1 MPTLQLKISPPVPD
15 AVQSALAREL
25 TELSARILAKRPEV
39 TALMIEEL
47 PLTHWY
53 IGATPGQQATAWLEI
68 SVTAGT
74 NSSAQKAAFIAAAF
88 AALQHHLGAG
98 RPLAPASYVIV
109 RELPAGDWGYAGR
122 TQARRQQAR
131 PAVPRVR
138 TSGEVVE

>member
-1 MPTLQLKISPPVPD
+1 MPTLQLKISPPMPG

-25 TELSARILAKRPEV
+25 TELSASILGKRPEV

-47 PLTHWY
+47 PLARWY
-53 IGATPGQQATAWLEI
+53 IGATPVQQATAWLEI

-74 NSSAQKAAFIAAAF
+74 NTAEQKAAFIAAAF

-98 RPLAPASYVIV
+98 QPLAPASYVIV
-109 RELPAGDWGYAGR
+109 RELPASDWGYAGR
-122 TQARRQQAR
+122 TQAARQQAR
-131 PAVPRVR
+131 PAQ